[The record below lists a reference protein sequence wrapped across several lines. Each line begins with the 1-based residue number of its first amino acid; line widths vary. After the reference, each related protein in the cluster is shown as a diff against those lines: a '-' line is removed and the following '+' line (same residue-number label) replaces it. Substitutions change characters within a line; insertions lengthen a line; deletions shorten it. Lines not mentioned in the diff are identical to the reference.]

1 MWYVPE
7 KFNTKEK
14 AACLKALTYVLNL
27 NNSISTRKNKKDYMM
42 LQLKALGI
50 SEDKYN
56 DNQSI
61 CSYDNLI
68 KTLRNIES
76 LRHQRYIIREMIM
89 LAVSDQEITD
99 NEIRSIYQIAEVI
112 GISSEKVGDFF
123 IWAAKGIEWNL
134 EGIQLI
140 EEDL

>member
-14 AACLKALTYVLNL
+14 AACLKALVYVL
-27 NNSISTRKNKKDYMM
+27 SINKSVAARKAKKDYML
-42 LQLKALGI
+42 LQMKAMGL
-50 SEDKYN
+50 SEDKY
-56 DNQSI
+56 DESQPV
-61 CSYDNLI
+61 CSSDALI
-68 KTLRNIES
+68 KTLRNIDS
-76 LRHQRYIIREMIM
+76 LRNQRYIIREMIM
-89 LAVSDQEITD
+89 LAVSGHDIAD
-99 NEIRSIYQIAEVI
+99 DEIRNIYQIAERV

-123 IWAAKGIEWNL
+123 IWAAKGIEWQL